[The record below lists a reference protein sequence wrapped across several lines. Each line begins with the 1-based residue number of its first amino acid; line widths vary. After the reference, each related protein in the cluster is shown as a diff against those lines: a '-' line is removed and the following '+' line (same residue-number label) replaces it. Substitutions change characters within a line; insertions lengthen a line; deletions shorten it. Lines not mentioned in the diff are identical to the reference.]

1 VTAVYCAGKKYRYH
15 TCQATATSFTGSM
28 LKVTHQYRV
37 YIDLLEFGEQYEI
50 VQPVVSVHNL
60 VIGTLYLDL
69 GESLLV
75 KCLTDPSLRADV
87 KFERRGWFSKED
99 AAYKFGGDVY
109 RLDGKKKNV
118 AYSIAGHWNRGATLT
133 NVQT

>member
-1 VTAVYCAGKKYRYH
+1 
-15 TCQATATSFTGSM
+15 M

-37 YIDLLEFGEQYEI
+37 YIDLLEFGESYEI